1 MSWESLWKSKIK
13 TRRKFAGES
22 ICSPSMCRPSCLGG
36 SDVWRDLR
44 RLAFVSPFCHNG
56 SVRKDSLLSGS
67 IQAGPEKEVCS

>member
-1 MSWESLWKSKIK
+1 MENPLEKQNKK
-13 TRRKFAGES
+13 TRGKPTGES
-22 ICSPSMCRPSCLGG
+22 ICSPSMCRPFYLGG
-36 SDVWRDLR
+36 SDVWCDLR